1 MVKPISERKCATI
14 AHKKADLRIAK
25 FRLFL
30 CGFFV
35 SFFAKKGRFSGLNLC
50 RFAKRNRHAFDF
62 DFRGIKGG
70 AKRPLFK
77 REWAYFCEAKCMSF
91 RQLAVSKNKCW
102 VKRDRKGSVYTYIYS
117 LKI

>member
-1 MVKPISERKCATI
+1 
-14 AHKKADLRIAK
+14 
-25 FRLFL
+25 LFL
-30 CGFFV
+30 Q
-35 SFFAKKGRFSGLNLC
+35 KKGRFSGLNLC

-91 RQLAVSKNKCW
+91 RQLAVF
-102 VKRDRKGSVYTYIYS
+102 VF
-117 LKI
+117 